1 MFTDPQTVT
10 VSGSAKTLNRT
21 STTDGGAKYATSDR
35 TYQMSITHT
44 YGRRH
49 RHTLRLQVDTLTASP
64 LISGQNVT
72 QSMTAYLT
80 VDVPPGYD
88 TATAK
93 AVLDGLLANLTA
105 TSGANLTKLVGG
117 ES

>member
-1 MFTDPQTVT
+1 
-10 VSGSAKTLNRT
+10 
-21 STTDGGAKYATSDR
+21 
-35 TYQMSITHT
+35 
-44 YGRRH
+44 
-49 RHTLRLQVDTLTASP
+49 
-64 LISGQNVT
+64 
-72 QSMTAYLT
+72 MTAYLT

-93 AVLDGLLANLTA
+93 AVLDGLLANLSA

>member
-1 MFTDPQTVT
+1 MFADPQTVT
-10 VSGSAKTLNRT
+10 ISGSAKTLNGT
-21 STTDGGAKYATSDR
+21 SNTLTGKKYATSDR
-35 TYQMSITHT
+35 AYQWDISHT

-49 RHTLRLQVDTLTASP
+49 RHTIRMQVDTLVANP
-64 LISGQNVT
+64 LVSGQNVT

-80 VDVPPGYD
+80 VDIPPGYD
-88 TATAK
+88 AATAK
-93 AVLDGLLANLTA
+93 AVLDGFLANLTA

>member
-1 MFTDPQTVT
+1 MFSDPQSVT
-10 VSGSAKTLNRT
+10 VSGAAKVLNKLN
-21 STTDGGAKYATSDR
+21 STPSGAEYATSDR
-35 TYQMSITHT
+35 AYKWNVSHT

-49 RHTLRLQVDTLTASP
+49 RHTLRHQFDSLVANP
-64 LISGQNVT
+64 LVSGQNIN
-72 QSMTAYLT
+72 QSMSIYIT

-93 AVLDGLLANLTA
+93 ANVDGLLANLSA
-105 TSGANLTKLVGG
+105 TSGANITKLVGG

>member
-1 MFTDPQTVT
+1 MFSDPQTVT
-10 VSGSAKTLNRT
+10 ISGSAKTLNRT
-21 STTDGGAKYATSDR
+21 SNTEGGSKYATSDR
-35 TYQMSITHT
+35 AHQVSITHV

-49 RHTLRLQVDTLTASP
+49 RHTIRLQVDTLTANP
-64 LISGQNVT
+64 LIAGANVT

-88 TATAK
+88 AATAK
-93 AVLDGLLANLTA
+93 AVLDGFLANLTA